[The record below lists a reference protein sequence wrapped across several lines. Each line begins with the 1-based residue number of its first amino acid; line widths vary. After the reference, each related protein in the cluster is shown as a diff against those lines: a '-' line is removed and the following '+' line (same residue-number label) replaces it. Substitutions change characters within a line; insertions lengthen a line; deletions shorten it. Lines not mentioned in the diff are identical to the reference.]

1 MVIEEINF
9 FKRKLEEQINQKVS
23 YDKIY
28 DTSIKIDKLLIEYY
42 KNKELDT
49 KI

>member
-1 MVIEEINF
+1 MVIEEIDF
-9 FKRKLEEQINQKVS
+9 FKKKLEEQLNQKVS

-28 DTSIKIDKLLIEYY
+28 DTSVKIDKLLIKYY
-42 KNKELDT
+42 KDKELDT